1 MFWSN
6 KRKSHNNTVHSD
18 RAVKKTAPRHAEKN
32 TEKFVNINLNI
43 DFSVN
48 ARHSNEPSQ
57 LYGAYMMLQ
66 KKEPHIITAS
76 DSAVGTRPD
85 QQDCCYVTKSTSLS
99 PFKLKRTFAIVCDG
113 MGGLEAGD
121 RASLTAVSMMKL
133 AVSKLPTK
141 KVDIPHFYHDMLQN
155 IDYEINHWDDLK
167 TDKGAGTT
175 LVSVLIENRR
185 LYWASV
191 GDSTIF
197 MIQDNQIKR
206 ITREHNY
213 KMCLEELVSGGKI
226 TRQQA
231 DSDPQQNALVSY
243 LGMGGLAYMD
253 ITSKPYIL
261 KDGDMLLLCS
271 DGVTNTLTED
281 ELLQIVT
288 ENSEDV
294 YQCCKEITRNVVS
307 KNKEL
312 QDNATVVAV
321 QYVE

>member
-6 KRKSHNNTVHSD
+6 KRKSHNNTVHNE
-18 RAVKKTAPRHAEKN
+18 KKMKNAAPRHVKKQ
-32 TEKFVNINLNI
+32 TEKFVNINLSI
-43 DFSVN
+43 DFSLN
-48 ARHSNEPSQ
+48 AKHCDEPSQ

-66 KKEPHIITAS
+66 KKEPHIITAY
-76 DSAVGTRPD
+76 DSSIGNRPD
-85 QQDCCYVTKSTSLS
+85 QQDSCYVTKSASLS
-99 PFKLKRTFAIVCDG
+99 PFKLKRSFAIVCDG

-121 RASLTAVSMMKL
+121 RASLTAVSMMKF

-213 KMCLEELVSGGKI
+213 KMCLDEMVSGGKI
-226 TRQQA
+226 TQQQA
-231 DSDPQQNALVSY
+231 DSDPQQNALISY

-261 KDGDMLLLCS
+261 RNGDLLLLCS
-271 DGVTNTLTED
+271 DGVTNALTDD
-281 ELLQIVT
+281 ELLKIVIQ
-288 ENSEDV
+288 NSDDV
-294 YQCCKEITRNVVS
+294 YQCCKEITKSVGA